1 MVKSF
6 EHINGMV
13 NVRIEA
19 YDVCK
24 YKATPAELASPR
36 IGYFRDILSW
46 DIVSGGPEAEAIEAD
61 GDGSYV
67 DDYHEYLVL
76 KFKNGDTAT
85 FRNSYVD
92 MFRVN

>member
-6 EHINGMV
+6 EHIRGMV
-13 NVRIEA
+13 NVRIEV

-24 YKATPAELASPR
+24 YKATPAELENPR
-36 IGYFRDILSW
+36 IGYFRDIAGW
-46 DIVSGGPEAEAIEAD
+46 DIVCGGLEAEAVEAD

-76 KFKNGDTAT
+76 KFKNGDMAT